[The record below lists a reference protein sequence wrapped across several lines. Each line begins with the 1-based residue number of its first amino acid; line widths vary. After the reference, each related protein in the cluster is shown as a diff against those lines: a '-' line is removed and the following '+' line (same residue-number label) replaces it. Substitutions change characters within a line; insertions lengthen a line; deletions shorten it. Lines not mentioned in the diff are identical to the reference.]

1 MYSTKFQP
9 NKPFFVT
16 PDDGPVKRYANF
28 LQDLNHSADLKRESS
43 QYSTICQVCHL
54 ILTGSNF
61 CFRDNNLEVE
71 TDLEAKREIHADNF
85 ASVFAESNSQIRLMT
100 SGTTG
105 IPKTVTHD
113 VHSLTRGIQVSKNH
127 SRDVWGLAYP
137 LEHLSGLQVLFQA
150 ILNGNTIVQLFGYS
164 GRTIHTAIQDHSVTH
179 LSCTPTFLKLLG
191 TESNSHKNVR
201 RLTTGGERI
210 DSNTRASINQLFP
223 NAKHRNIYALTEV
236 GNLFISDGEIFTV
249 PRKLNELICILDET
263 LAIHRSL
270 LANFVP
276 ENQAKSGDWYITG
289 DLVDIIETN
298 PLRFKFRARHDDII
312 NVGGYKVTPQIVEKL
327 LGEIDGV
334 KQALVYGEKNSVTGE
349 IVACDI
355 VAQPG
360 HVLETDLIRQQ
371 LSGQLPRHAIPRII
385 NMVASLKI
393 TTNGKLC
400 RHKKQSS

>member
-1 MYSTKFQP
+1 
-9 NKPFFVT
+9 
-16 PDDGPVKRYANF
+16 
-28 LQDLNHSADLKRESS
+28 
-43 QYSTICQVCHL
+43 
-54 ILTGSNF
+54 
-61 CFRDNNLEVE
+61 
-71 TDLEAKREIHADNF
+71 
-85 ASVFAESNSQIRLMT
+85 MT